1 MEQESKRVYG
11 IHESIGAFRETT
23 LFRTGIMLFKKVVVH
38 TDDFAMVILKV
49 SEKYVI
55 ILTGII
61 NHEES
66 ICRCSYIRGRKINSS
81 A

>member
-1 MEQESKRVYG
+1 MFDNR
-11 IHESIGAFRETT
+11 R
-23 LFRTGIMLFKKVVVH
+23 VH
-38 TDDFAMVILKV
+38 TDDFTMVILKV

-66 ICRCSYIRGRKINSS
+66 ICRCSYIRGRKINNS

>member
-1 MEQESKRVYG
+1 
-11 IHESIGAFRETT
+11 
-23 LFRTGIMLFKKVVVH
+23 MLFKKVVVH

-61 NHEES
+61 NLEES